1 MNEGT
6 LMGLGLSREI
16 MTRPPDEIERNSQN
30 QLPPMGSVMVASHTM
45 ATTATATATSVK
57 INNAQVSVFN

>member
-16 MTRPPDEIERNSQN
+16 MTERPPDEIDRNSQN

-45 ATTATATATSVK
+45 ATTDTATSVK